1 MRIAKLGLPALIVC
15 LLSTLSYSAVDRI
28 AGVIKSNQVVPI
40 KGNVHGL
47 AKPQFDQG
55 RADGSRLIEGVT
67 LSFRPSPAQQNDL
80 DQFLATLQDPSS
92 PNYHQFL
99 TPAQF
104 GARFGMSQNDIKK
117 IVAWLHAQGF
127 KNISIANS
135 RNEIS
140 FDGTVAQIELN
151 FHTEMHTYLVK
162 GEVHMANAIEP
173 SLPSVLAGAIVGMRH
188 LNDFSPKPRAQVR
201 PHLTSFVSGNHFLS
215 PGDFATIYNLSPL
228 YSEGS
233 NGTGQKIAVVGQ
245 TTVAT
250 SDLNNFRSAAGLPAS
265 TVTMTLMEGTA
276 TRCSGDEGESD
287 LDLEWSGGVAKN
299 ASITFVFAG
308 LGSGDSCSNRFDNV
322 WDALDYAVQHNIAPF
337 ISTSYGFCETQLP
350 SGFPQ
355 QVQGWAQQG
364 QAQGQTIISASGDA
378 GAADCDGGSQSG
390 TFGLT
395 VDAPSSIPEVTS
407 AGGTTFTG
415 DVAGAVTGTPPNT
428 TAGSD
433 APYWSGSGTGT
444 DTISSALTYIP
455 EDGWNDTALS
465 ITNNGP
471 LSASGGG
478 ASALFAKPSWQT
490 GTGVP
495 SDGKRD
501 VPDISMSA
509 SPNHDGYL
517 FCSEDGPNN
526 TIIATCTAAFRDSAG
541 NFAVVGGTSA
551 AAPTFSG
558 ILALINAHVGNT
570 PPAGL
575 APVNPTLYTLAATHP
590 TAFHDVTSGNNIVP
604 CTAGSTGCPTSHQY
618 GFSAGVGYDQ
628 VTGLG
633 SVNAFTLAQAW
644 PASLPATTTTL
655 VAAPTSINQG
665 QSVTLTAT
673 VTPSTAT
680 GNVNFFVGGTTA
692 LGTIA
697 LNGSGVAVLATTALP
712 PGSDSVTAT
721 YVGDSANAGSTSTA
735 QTVTVTGPDFTI
747 ATNPTSST
755 VVAGHATTSITVT
768 VTPNSLGFSSQI
780 TFSCTGLPTGAT
792 CAFNP
797 ATVTPGSAPAT
808 TALTISTVA
817 STATGLAN
825 VSVTGT
831 GTGANHAATVAL
843 TVNTTDQSFSLA
855 PTAASYPVSAGQQI
869 TATVNLTA
877 TNGFNSPVT
886 YTCTDPAS
894 ESTCTGPVGA
904 TTSTSLS
911 FVITT
916 TAPTAKLD
924 RPFDRGTKIFYA
936 VMLPGLLGIL
946 FTAGSRKRSL
956 RGMRMLGLI
965 VVLGFS
971 TMWLGSCGGSSS
983 STKNPGTPPGPY
995 SVVVNATT
1003 GGANAV
1009 TATTTINLV
1018 VQ

>member
-1 MRIAKLGLPALIVC
+1 
-15 LLSTLSYSAVDRI
+15 
-28 AGVIKSNQVVPI
+28 
-40 KGNVHGL
+40 
-47 AKPQFDQG
+47 
-55 RADGSRLIEGVT
+55 
-67 LSFRPSPAQQNDL
+67 
-80 DQFLATLQDPSS
+80 
-92 PNYHQFL
+92 
-99 TPAQF
+99 
-104 GARFGMSQNDIKK
+104 
-117 IVAWLHAQGF
+117 
-127 KNISIANS
+127 
-135 RNEIS
+135 
-140 FDGTVAQIELN
+140 
-151 FHTEMHTYLVK
+151 
-162 GEVHMANAIEP
+162 
-173 SLPSVLAGAIVGMRH
+173 
-188 LNDFSPKPRAQVR
+188 VR
-201 PHLTSFVSGNHFLS
+201 PNLTSYVSGNHFLS
-215 PGDFATIYNLSPL
+215 PADFATIYDLNQL
-228 YSEGS
+228 YSAGS
-233 NGTGQKIAVVGQ
+233 DGSGQKIAVVGQ
-245 TTVAT
+245 SSVNLT
-250 SDLNNFRSAAGLPAS
+250 DLSNFRSAAGLPAAVPTQIVVPS
-265 TVTMTLMEGTA
+265 TTS
-276 TRCSGDEGESD
+276 TRCTGDEGESD

-299 ASITFVFAG
+299 AAIIFVIAG
-308 LGSGDSCSNRFDNV
+308 LSPGDVCGLNRQGVNV
-322 WDALDYAVQHNIAPF
+322 WDALSYAVQHNVAPF
-337 ISTSYGFCETQLP
+337 VSISYGFCEAGLGTAFAGPGGTLQT
-350 SGFPQ
+350 
-355 QVQGWAQQG
+355 WAQQG
-364 QAQGQTIISASGDA
+364 QAQGQTIVSASGDA
-378 GAADCDGGSQSG
+378 GAADCDGGTQSG
-390 TFGLT
+390 TSGLA
-395 VDAPSSIPEVTS
+395 VDAPAVIPEVTG

-415 DVAGAVTGTPPNT
+415 DAAGTVTGTAPNT
-428 TAGSD
+428 TAGAD
-433 APYWSGSGTGT
+433 LPYWSGSGTGS
-444 DTISSALTYIP
+444 DTVSTALIYIP
-455 EDGWNDTALS
+455 ETAWNDTAVS
-465 ITNNGP
+465 IANNGP

-478 ASALFAKPSWQT
+478 ASAFFSKPSWQT
-490 GTGVP
+490 GAGVP
-495 SDGKRD
+495 ADGKRD
-501 VPDISMSA
+501 VPDISISA

-526 TIIATCTAAFRDSAG
+526 TIIATCTAGFRDSSG
-541 NFAVVGGTSA
+541 SFAVVGGTSA

-575 APVNPTLYTLAATHP
+575 APVNPTLYSLAASHAS
-590 TAFHDVTSGNNIVP
+590 AFHDVTTGNNIVP
-604 CTAGSTGCPTSHQY
+604 CTAGTTGCPTSHQY
-618 GFSAGVGYDQ
+618 GFNAGTGYDQ

-633 SVNAFTLAQAW
+633 SVDAFTLAQAW
-644 PASLPATTTTL
+644 PVSLPATTTAL
-655 VAAPTSINQG
+655 VAAPASINVG
-665 QSVTLTAT
+665 DTVTLTAT
-673 VTPSTAT
+673 VSPATAT
-680 GNVNFFVGGTTA
+680 GNVNFFVGGTTS

-697 LNGSGVAVLATTALP
+697 LNGSGVAVLTTTLLP
-712 PGSDSVTAT
+712 AGTDSVTAT

-735 QTVTVTGPDFTI
+735 QTVTVTGPDFAI

-817 STATGLAN
+817 STAIGLAN

-831 GTGANHAATVAL
+831 GTGANHSATVAL

-916 TAPTAKLD
+916 TAPTARLD

-936 VMLPGLLGIL
+936 AMLPGLLGIL

-971 TMWLGSCGGSSS
+971 TMWLGSCGGSTS